1 MSSEHKYHC
10 KLVLLGAMSVGKT
23 SFVWR
28 FVKGKFDEDIKET
41 VGAAFSTKTL
51 TKGQNEVTFE
61 IWDTAGHEKY
71 KAIAPFYYRDSA
83 AAIVMYDITDEESF
97 RNAKEWVERLR
108 SEVSDKLILVI
119 VGNKSDLADA
129 GKRAVDTDEAR
140 AYAELHGSIL
150 IEASVKNGINVFE
163 TFQKIADIVPETF
176 DEEKEDSIPD
186 VDLDDSKQP
195 KRCC

>member
-1 MSSEHKYHC
+1 MEHKYHC

-41 VGAAFSTKTL
+41 VGAAFSTRTM
-51 TKGQNEVTFE
+51 TKGQNEITFE

-83 AAIVMYDITDEESF
+83 AAIVMYDITDAESF
-97 RNAKEWVERLR
+97 ETAKEWVERLR
-108 SEVSDKLILVI
+108 SEVNDKLILVI
-119 VGNKSDLADA
+119 VGNKSDLADS
-129 GKRAVDTDEAR
+129 GKRAVNADEAR

-150 IEASVKNGINVFE
+150 IEASVKNDVNVFE
-163 TFQKIADIVPETF
+163 TFQRNRRYCPRNF
-176 DEEKEDSIPD
+176 
-186 VDLDDSKQP
+186 
-195 KRCC
+195 